1 MKALTIHQPYAEL
14 IASGEKRVENRT
26 WATRHRGHLAIHAG
40 SSRVSLNILDVP
52 FDVEDVPFGAVVAV
66 VNVAECVRFADLG
79 CGLFPGEDCSRYAF
93 GPWCWVLEN
102 VQRLPEPVTVSGKQ
116 GLWNLPPDVVAAIKR
131 QLR

>member
-66 VNVAECVRFADLG
+66 VNVA
-79 CGLFPGEDCSRYAF
+79 
-93 GPWCWVLEN
+93 WCWVLEN